1 MINLTINGKAVQA
14 PEGSTILEAAR
25 LADIYIPTLCYDKA
39 VEVYGAC
46 GLCVVE
52 AEGIPKLLRSCSAK
66 VSEGMVVN
74 TESDRVVQSRKIAM
88 ELLMSAHD
96 GDCVAPCQLNCPA
109 RTDCQ
114 GYVGLIANGEYEAAI
129 KLIKN
134 KIPLPASIG
143 RVCPHPCEKAC
154 RRKNVEEPINI
165 AQLKAF
171 AADID
176 LKSESY
182 LPDVMVRSGKKVA
195 VIGGGPAGLTAAYY
209 LNIMGHSVTVYDM
222 MDKMGGMLRYGI
234 PQYRLPKEVLDKEI
248 SIIEKSGVKL
258 INNVKLGKDFT
269 IESLKAEND
278 AVIVA
283 VGAWKSSSM
292 RTPGEDLEGVYGGIA
307 FLRAVIQKNAPEIG
321 EKVAICGG
329 GNTAMDACRTAVRL
343 GAKEVYVVYRR
354 TRNEMPAD
362 KLEIDEAEEEGV
374 IYKFLTNPI
383 SFNGENGK
391 VKSITLQVM
400 ELGEPDASGRRRPVP
415 VEGKTEEIAVDSV
428 ILAIGQK
435 LVQGDVSELELN
447 ERGNI
452 AADEDF
458 FTTSV
463 EGVFAIGDATNR
475 GASIAIEAIGEADRC
490 AKAVDAY
497 LNGKP
502 LDTRVPYISKR
513 NEKTIDYSDR
523 EKQSRISPK
532 VLPADVRNKSFD
544 EVSLGFTEEEAQKE
558 ASRCLECGCR
568 EYFKCK
574 LLSVAQ
580 RYDINPERFAGEM
593 PQKYSHDE
601 NSFIERNNAK
611 CILCGLCVRS
621 CREVA
626 DLNVLGLMGRGFKT
640 DVSPAFSLP
649 LDQTKCNNCGLCVQL
664 CPTGA
669 LTEKSSLVKQVPL
682 DEEITEQKIEIN
694 GEKASVLVSRLNGK
708 ILRVIPNDELSR
720 NMKLS
725 RDELIDKLK

>member
-292 RTPGEDLEGVYGGIA
+292 RTPGEDLEGVYGGID

-682 DEEITEQKIEIN
+682 
-694 GEKASVLVSRLNGK
+694 
-708 ILRVIPNDELSR
+708 ELFRTTKSPR
-720 NMKLS
+720 TAV
-725 RDELIDKLK
+725 